1 MVDERTVKF
10 FEGVLSK
17 TKAGKIPWEPTAL
30 EARFIAPIGG
40 EFSLSISAVVE
51 PVSLRDAA
59 LRVTIKGGFDRYTL
73 VLRDLHGKV
82 LTTVTENDEGVRP
95 DAMRELY
102 ETARR
107 EAIRPDEKINK
118 AIEVL
123 QTL

>member
-1 MVDERTVKF
+1 
-10 FEGVLSK
+10 
-17 TKAGKIPWEPTAL
+17 
-30 EARFIAPIGG
+30 
-40 EFSLSISAVVE
+40 
-51 PVSLRDAA
+51 VSLRDAA